1 MRMVWW
7 AMLVWVLCG
16 SAPAW
21 AGDDA
26 TLRTLL
32 RAQAFNKEFEGF
44 NSYDVLIEEDRAF
57 DNGSREVT
65 AVAVGKFLGNQKRLK
80 VLFLIAGDH
89 IIGGQILEGTELP
102 PCAVSDNHPVSS
114 L

>member
-1 MRMVWW
+1 MRTVWW
-7 AMLVWVLCG
+7 AMLMWVLCG

-21 AGDDA
+21 AGNDTA
-26 TLRTLL
+26 LRTLL

-44 NSYDVLIEEDRAF
+44 DSYDVLIEEDRAF

-65 AVAVGKFLGNQKRLK
+65 AVAVGKFLDHHKRLK
-80 VLFLIAGDH
+80 VLFLVAGDL
-89 IIGGQILEGTELP
+89 IIGGQILEGTDLP
-102 PCAVSDNHPVSS
+102 PCVASGNHPASS